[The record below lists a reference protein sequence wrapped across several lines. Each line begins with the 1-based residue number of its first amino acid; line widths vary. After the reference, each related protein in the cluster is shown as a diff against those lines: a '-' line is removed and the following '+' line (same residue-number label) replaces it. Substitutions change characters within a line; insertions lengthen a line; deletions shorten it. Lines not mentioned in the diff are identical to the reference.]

1 MRKAEQSRRSNL
13 FTPIVKTHPPNEEDF
28 RHIFANN
35 CSHACNIRQRNRAGC
50 TKMENHT
57 SAIGQ
62 IKLPHLLL
70 DAVPQQCSRTLR
82 TKRHQLH
89 KASPREHLANIFLI
103 DAYVRILTS
112 KINENVS
119 HTKQLLC
126 RSIGIR
132 RNNIQIGLLGNIAVE
147 HRGDG
152 QIFPEY
158 LTCWG
163 PGLLRLGAIMSF
175 GGYCVSRPGLLRLGA
190 VVG

>member
-1 MRKAEQSRRSNL
+1 MRKAEQSRRPNL
-13 FTPIVKTHPPNEEDF
+13 FTPIIKTHPPNEEDL

-35 CSHACNIRQRNRAGC
+35 CSHAHNIGQRNRAGC

-89 KASPREHLANIFLI
+89 KASPREHLANIFLV
-103 DAYVRILTS
+103 DAYVRILTP

-152 QIFPEY
+152 QIFPFTMQNDRTP
-158 LTCWG
+158 LT
-163 PGLLRLGAIMSF
+163 IIIF
-175 GGYCVSRPGLLRLGA
+175 
-190 VVG
+190 